1 MTADPVLDSERAHL
15 DLARDCL
22 VTMRAAAERIADY
35 GVDALASEALGRIRA
50 ERLAALEIDPHAPP
64 FFGRTD
70 NDVTD
75 SPDGDGRSGT
85 ETFHIGRRH
94 IRDPAGD
101 PVVID
106 WRAPIARAFY
116 RATSKSR
123 MGVTLRRRFGFHA
136 GALSSFEDEHLDRGE
151 ESGFDSDL
159 LRGEIE
165 RPRSGPMRDIVA
177 TIQPD
182 QDDLVRAELDDSLCI
197 QGAPGTGKTAV
208 GLHRAAYLLYTYPE
222 RLRRSG
228 VLVVGPNAAF
238 LSYIAQV
245 LPALGEGGIAQTT
258 VEEIVG
264 HVQVRAVESDELAT
278 LKGDPRLATILGKF
292 VRSHIRR
299 PVDDVVAM
307 VGDKRY
313 RIPEYRVRRY
323 VDDARRDL
331 GDTLRWGV
339 ARDRLRQQLAEDV
352 RRQREDRGGAPT
364 DSETA
369 KVARSKPV
377 RAAVDE
383 LWPALDPAALLI
395 RLFTEPEL
403 LGQHAGDLLTEEE
416 QRSLLWAKTPRTA
429 RAAKFTAADAVLI
442 DELNGLLH
450 SVETFVHVVVDEAQ
464 DLSPMQCR
472 AIARRCPLGSVTV
485 LGDLAQATTAW
496 APGSWPVTLNHLGH
510 PNAEIRPLTAGYRVP
525 GKVLDLAN
533 RLLPHVAVDV
543 PAATSI
549 RAGVDALTFAPADRL
564 VTAVRECL
572 GSEGSVAVIVAGE
585 QVAAVLERLRDAGV
599 EATTLDHSEVTDDS
613 LATSFAEDDTPA
625 GDASEIE
632 ETADEAPEIRVTV
645 VAATAAKGL
654 EFDSVVL
661 LEPAAIVAAESQ
673 RVAGLRRLYVVLTR
687 AVSRLVVVHD
697 EPLPVELEAS

>member
-1 MTADPVLDSERAHL
+1 MTADSVLDSERAHL
-15 DLARDCL
+15 DLARTCL
-22 VTMRAAAERIADY
+22 VTMRDAAERIADY

-70 NDVTD
+70 NDITE
-75 SPDGDGRSGT
+75 GTAANRSGV

-151 ESGFDSDL
+151 ESGLDSNL

-182 QDDLVRAELDDSLCI
+182 QDDLVRAQLDESLCI

-258 VEEIVG
+258 VDELVG
-264 HVQVRAVESDELAT
+264 HVPVRAVEPDEVAT
-278 LKGDPRLATILGKF
+278 LKGDPRLATVLAKL
-292 VRSHIRR
+292 VRSHIRK
-299 PVDDVVAM
+299 PVDDVLAT

-352 RRQREDRGGAPT
+352 RRQREDRGGAPS

-383 LWPALDPAALLI
+383 LWPALDPANLLI
-395 RLFTEPEL
+395 RLFSEPEL
-403 LGQHAGDLLTEEE
+403 LRRHGGDLLSEEE
-416 QRSLLWAKTPRTA
+416 QQTLLWAKVPRTA
-429 RAAKFTAADAVLI
+429 RAAKFSAADAVLI
-442 DELNGLLH
+442 DELHGLLN
-450 SVETFVHVVVDEAQ
+450 SADTYVHVVVDEAQ

-496 APGSWPVTLNHLGH
+496 APGAWPVTLEHLGH
-510 PNAEIRPLTAGYRVP
+510 PKTEIRPLTAGYRVP
-525 GKVLDLAN
+525 GEVLELAN

-543 PAATSI
+543 PPATSI
-549 RAGVDALTFAPADRL
+549 RAGVDALTFVASAAL
-564 VTAVRECL
+564 VSAVQDCL
-572 GSEGSVAVIVAGE
+572 SREGSVAVIVADDRAE
-585 QVAAVLERLRDAGV
+585 AILQRLRDAGV
-599 EATTLDHSEVTDDS
+599 EAATLDSSEVTDDTAAS
-613 LATSFAEDDTPA
+613 SFAEDDTPS
-625 GDASEIE
+625 GDRPATASDPN
-632 ETADEAPEIRVTV
+632 ETPEIRVTV
-645 VAATAAKGL
+645 VPATAAKGL

-697 EPLPVELEAS
+697 EPLPSELIAA